1 MGDDPNKMAM
11 SPQALPGA
19 PQANNVMNYPMT
31 DTNGQMGQSMGQGG
45 HINIPYGDTQNRR

>member
-1 MGDDPNKMAM
+1 MAADPNDPRTKRRKAMGDDPNKMAM

-31 DTNGQMGQSMGQGG
+31 DTNGQMG
-45 HINIPYGDTQNRR
+45 